1 MKSSALDAL
10 LKKQAMIEARI
21 QLLKSKE
28 TSQKR
33 KDDSRKKILA
43 GAYLL
48 EKHEK
53 AGTLEELVQELDG
66 FLSRKNDRALFGL
79 PDRIHAI

>member
-1 MKSSALDAL
+1 MKNSALEAL

-28 TSQKR
+28 AGQKR

-53 AGTLEELVQELDG
+53 AGTFEELLQELDG
-66 FLSRKNDRALFGL
+66 FLSRKNDRLLFGL
-79 PDRIHAI
+79 PEKISA

>member
-1 MKSSALDAL
+1 MKNSALDAL

-79 PDRIHAI
+79 PDRIPAI

>member
-1 MKSSALDAL
+1 MKYSALEAL

-33 KDDSRKKILA
+33 TDDSRKKILA

>member
-1 MKSSALDAL
+1 MKNSALDAL